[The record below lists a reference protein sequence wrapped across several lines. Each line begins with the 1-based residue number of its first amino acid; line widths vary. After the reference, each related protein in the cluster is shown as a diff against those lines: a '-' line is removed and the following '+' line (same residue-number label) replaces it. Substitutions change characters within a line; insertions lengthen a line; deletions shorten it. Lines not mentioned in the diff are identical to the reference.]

1 MITPDNWGR
10 IRALFQDALD
20 RPPEQRAAF
29 LRLVPDHEA
38 EIRREV
44 ESLLEAHPH
53 AEGFLGISTIE
64 GPVAA
69 EAAPSMA
76 ALAPGSRLGA
86 FEILGPLGAGGMGEV
101 HRARDTRLDRQVAI
115 KVLSRELAND
125 PHNRERFEREARLVS
140 KLSHP
145 HICTL
150 HDIGSALVDGREVR
164 FLVMELLEGET
175 LAARLTRGPLP
186 VDQALRVA
194 HDIVE
199 ALAAAHT
206 LGIVHRD
213 LKPANIMLTTSGV
226 KLLDFGL
233 ACLRKPAGI
242 VPDDSLTLEG
252 LVLGTIPYMA
262 PEQLRGEHADAR
274 ADLFAF
280 GAVLH
285 EMVSGRRAFAADS
298 EAALIAAILE
308 HNAPPLTTQQLLA
321 PAALDGL
328 VAACLAKDP
337 EARWQHAQDV
347 ALALEGIARGRG
359 LVDPPAGLGSRPQ
372 ATVTGPAG
380 RGRLRVHAMWVAVA
394 VAAGVSGWLLGPGTT
409 GAGPPANPRPVIMLM
424 DSPLPGRVYDART
437 LAAGGTNA
445 DDISDTL
452 RDLGVVTYKENTSPM
467 WHREEQVRGQNPD
480 LIISHL
486 SCLYDVRVA
495 KGDRETEAYLFD
507 LAEKRLTLFFGYL
520 GATNP
525 RTRFLIY
532 SRGRFV
538 SKDAEA
544 VWVEDIVARFPRLKG
559 RLFAM
564 LVPGSS
570 NATFREQATAELLR
584 TRVREILAL
593 P

>member
-1 MITPDNWGR
+1 MPDS
-10 IRALFQDALD
+10 D
-20 RPPEQRAAF
+20 E
-29 LRLVPDHEA
+29 
-38 EIRREV
+38 EIRGEV

-53 AEGFLGISTIE
+53 AEGFLGIPAIETIGVVE
-64 GPVAA
+64 SP
-69 EAAPSMA
+69 PSMPG
-76 ALAPGSRLGA
+76 LAPGSRLGA
-86 FEILGPLGAGGMGEV
+86 LEILGPLGAGGMGEV
-101 HRARDTRLDRQVAI
+101 HRARDTRLDRKVAI
-115 KVLSRELAND
+115 KILSREIAND

-150 HDIGSALVDGREVR
+150 HDIGSALVDGREVQ
-164 FLVMELLEGET
+164 FLVMELLDGET
-175 LAARLTRGPLP
+175 LSARLKRGPLP

-199 ALAAAHT
+199 ALAAAHA

-233 ACLRKPAGI
+233 ARLRTPADI
-242 VPDDSLTLEG
+242 VPDDPLTLEG

-262 PEQLRGEHADAR
+262 PEQLRGEDADAR

-285 EMVSGRRAFAADS
+285 EMVTGRRAFAADS

-308 HNAPPLTTQQLLA
+308 HDPPPLTTQQPLA
-321 PAALDGL
+321 PAALDRL

-337 EARWQHAQDV
+337 AHRWQHAQDV
-347 ALALEGIARGRG
+347 ALALDGIARGRAV
-359 LVDPPAGLGSRPQ
+359 VDPALGIGWRPPATAS
-372 ATVTGPAG
+372 GPAD
-380 RGRLRVHAMWVAVA
+380 RGRRRVHGTWAAVAVA
-394 VAAGVSGWLLGPGTT
+394 VGLSGWLLQPGTT
-409 GAGPPANPRPVIMLM
+409 GTVPPANPRPVIVLM

-437 LAAGGTNA
+437 LGAGGTNA
-445 DDISDTL
+445 DDISDAL
-452 RDLGVVTYKENTSPM
+452 RDLAVVTHKENTSPM

-495 KGDRETEAYLFD
+495 KGDRETEVYLFD
-507 LAEKRLTLFFGYL
+507 VAEKRLTLFFGYL

-544 VWVEDIVARFPRLKG
+544 AWVEDIVARFPRLKG

>member
-1 MITPDNWGR
+1 MPDS
-10 IRALFQDALD
+10 D
-20 RPPEQRAAF
+20 E
-29 LRLVPDHEA
+29 
-38 EIRREV
+38 EIRGEV

-53 AEGFLGISTIE
+53 AEGFLGIPAIETIGVVE
-64 GPVAA
+64 SP
-69 EAAPSMA
+69 PSMPG
-76 ALAPGSRLGA
+76 LAPGSRLGA

-101 HRARDTRLDRQVAI
+101 HRARDTRLDRKVAI
-115 KVLSRELAND
+115 KILSREIAND

-150 HDIGSALVDGREVR
+150 HDIGSALVDGREVQ
-164 FLVMELLEGET
+164 FLVMELLDGET
-175 LAARLTRGPLP
+175 LSARLKRGPLP

-199 ALAAAHT
+199 ALAAAHA

-233 ACLRKPAGI
+233 ARLRTPADI
-242 VPDDSLTLEG
+242 VPDDPLTLEG

-262 PEQLRGEHADAR
+262 PEQLRGEDADAR

-285 EMVSGRRAFAADS
+285 EMVTGRRAFAADS

-308 HNAPPLTTQQLLA
+308 HDPPPLTTQQPLA
-321 PAALDGL
+321 PAALDRL

-337 EARWQHAQDV
+337 AHRWQHAQDV
-347 ALALEGIARGRG
+347 ALALDGIARGRAV
-359 LVDPPAGLGSRPQ
+359 VDPALGIGWRPPATAS
-372 ATVTGPAG
+372 GPAD
-380 RGRLRVHAMWVAVA
+380 RGRRRVHGTWAAVAVA
-394 VAAGVSGWLLGPGTT
+394 VGLSGWLLQPGTT
-409 GAGPPANPRPVIMLM
+409 GTVPPANPRPVIVLM

-437 LAAGGTNA
+437 LGAGGTNA
-445 DDISDTL
+445 DDISDAL

-495 KGDRETEAYLFD
+495 KGDRETEVYLFD
-507 LAEKRLTLFFGYL
+507 VAEKRLTLFFGYL

-544 VWVEDIVARFPRLKG
+544 AWVEDIVARFPRLKG

-564 LVPGSS
+564 LVPGGS